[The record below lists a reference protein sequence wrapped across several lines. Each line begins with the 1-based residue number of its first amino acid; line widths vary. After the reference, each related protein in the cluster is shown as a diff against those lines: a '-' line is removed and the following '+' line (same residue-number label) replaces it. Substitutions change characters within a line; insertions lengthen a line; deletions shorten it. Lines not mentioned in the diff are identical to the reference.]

1 VSDASAKSIEFALQD
16 NEEFISQFRDY
27 KLKMVWAKKCTK
39 CGSGTNLHMLNFGGF
54 AMCCTDRFCGTQMQP
69 YKQCTKCN
77 ATSIEYTLRCRN
89 CEPRVL
95 ELADIHQQIH
105 DAKKKM
111 KRVSRSYTCGKITL
125 EEKEKLHIECKA
137 IKKICKEKL
146 KKFIL

>member
-1 VSDASAKSIEFALQD
+1 MSDSAKNIEFALNE

-27 KLKMVWAKKCTK
+27 QLKMVWAKHCTK

-54 AMCCTDRFCGTQMQP
+54 AMACADRFCGTQMQP

-77 ATSIEYTLRCRN
+77 ATSTEYTLRCRN
-89 CEPRVL
+89 CEHKVL

-105 DAKKKM
+105 NAKKKM

-137 IKKICKEKL
+137 IKKICKENL